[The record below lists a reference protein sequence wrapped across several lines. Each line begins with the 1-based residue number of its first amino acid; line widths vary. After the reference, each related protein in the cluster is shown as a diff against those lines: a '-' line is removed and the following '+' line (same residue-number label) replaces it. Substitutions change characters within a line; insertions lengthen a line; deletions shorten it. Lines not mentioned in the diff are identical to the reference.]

1 MKETFGAPAGGK
13 ALPLSKA
20 VRAGDFVFLSGQ
32 LPFRA
37 DGALDDGPIDAQT
50 RVVMNNIKD
59 ALALAGATLRD
70 VVKTTVWLTDK
81 ADFAGFNQAY
91 AEFFPTAPPA
101 RSTMV
106 SALVLDARIEVEAV
120 AYAPRT

>member
-1 MKETFGAPAGGK
+1 MKETFGVPPADQ

-37 DGALDDGPIDAQT
+37 DGALDDGPIDVQT

-59 ALALAGATLRD
+59 ALALAGATLD
-70 VVKTTVWLTDK
+70 NVVKTTVWLTEK
-81 ADFAGFNQAY
+81 SDFAGFNQTY
-91 AEFFPTAPPA
+91 AEFFSTAPPA
-101 RSTMV
+101 RSTVV
-106 SALVLDARIEVEAV
+106 SALVLDARIEIEAV